1 MAENADKKDR
11 NPRTF
16 KALEENLTRLGK
28 RFEDLDNHVH
38 ALTSITGLTADQLK
52 SDTAP
57 QEEGVT
63 ISHMEKCFSLVSELN
78 RWAQELDEK
87 FRRQLEE
94 LVPDWYASKVK
105 EII

>member
-1 MAENADKKDR
+1 MTENADSKDR
-11 NPRTF
+11 DPRTF
-16 KALEENLTRLGK
+16 KALEENLNRLGK
-28 RFEDLDNHVH
+28 RFDDLDNHVH
-38 ALTSITGLTADQLK
+38 ALTTITGLTADQLK

-57 QEEGVT
+57 QEED

-87 FRRQLEE
+87 FRRQLGE
-94 LVPDWYASKVK
+94 LVPEWYASKVK

>member
-1 MAENADKKDR
+1 MSGNADSKERD
-11 NPRTF
+11 PRTF
-16 KALEENLTRLGK
+16 KALGENLNRLGK
-28 RFEDLDNHVH
+28 RLEEIDNHVH
-38 ALTSITGLTADQLK
+38 ALTTITGLTADQLK

-57 QEEGVT
+57 QEEGVI

-87 FRRQLEE
+87 FRRQLGEII
-94 LVPDWYASKVK
+94 PDYYGSKVK